1 MNVKRVVV
9 GPLQTNCYILELD
22 SSVLIIDPGEDFP
35 LIRDSISNDKTI
47 EGVIITHSHF
57 DHIGALNDTL
67 NYYHTKKYDKSNLM
81 EGINNIGPFE
91 FEVIYTEG
99 HYFDSISLY
108 FKHVNM
114 MFVGDFIFKNSIGRV
129 DLEGSSSTDMIKSI
143 RKILTM
149 DNVKIMPGHGFPT
162 TLDDERINLN
172 YFIKDLENNL

>member
-81 EGINNIGPFE
+81 EGINNIGLFE

-149 DNVKIMPGHGFPT
+149 ENVKIMPGHGFPT